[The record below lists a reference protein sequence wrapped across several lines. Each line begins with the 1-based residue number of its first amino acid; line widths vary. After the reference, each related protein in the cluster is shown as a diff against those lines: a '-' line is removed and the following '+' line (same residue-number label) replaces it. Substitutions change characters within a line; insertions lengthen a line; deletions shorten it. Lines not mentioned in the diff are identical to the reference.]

1 MNIHQYIFLFLLF
14 LSGITLV
21 SCGSG
26 NSSETGSKT
35 RYEVESGEVS
45 YRLDGMQQGYETLY
59 FDQWGAREA
68 RYTKATLRL
77 GTGMERK
84 IDRLIMTDKEWIYTI
99 DFLEKTGTKTRNPA
113 YDKKQA
119 ETSMDVRD
127 LSRINAQKLYKLGGQ
142 KVGQDQVA
150 DLPCEV
156 WEVKRLAAKFW
167 VWKQLVL
174 KREPKIKTERTIIR
188 EAVRVSTGKPI
199 PSDKFAL
206 PKDIKIQDLST
217 EGLRN

>member
-1 MNIHQYIFLFLLF
+1 MYFHQYISLLILF
-14 LSGITLV
+14 LSGIVLV

-26 NSSETGSKT
+26 SSSGTSSQT
-35 RYEVESGEVS
+35 RYEVKSGEVS

-68 RYTKATLRL
+68 RYTKVTLRL

-84 IDRLIMTDKEWIYTI
+84 IDRFILTDKEWVYTI

-119 ETSMDVRD
+119 DTNLDVRD
-127 LSRINAQKLYKLGGQ
+127 LSRINTQKLYKLGGR

-167 VWKQLVL
+167 IWKQVVL
-174 KREPKIKTERTIIR
+174 KRQPKIKTERTIIR
-188 EAVRVSTGKPI
+188 EAVRVSTGNPI
-199 PSDKFAL
+199 PADKFAL
-206 PKDIKIQDLST
+206 PKDIQIQDLSK